1 VRVLH
6 VVPTYVP
13 AWRHGGPVF
22 AVHGLC
28 KALAARGH
36 DVTVF
41 TTDVHGS
48 GTLGPEVARAA
59 PVEVE
64 GVTAW
69 YFPVTTPRRLYRS
82 PALQQALRRALP
94 DAAHHGARDMAGDT
108 AASADAHFDIVHL
121 HSVFLWPTAAAA
133 AAARRARV
141 PYLVSPRGMLVAD
154 LLRRRGRLRKRLW
167 IALVERRNL
176 ERAAAL
182 HTTSQ
187 LEADEASRLGLHLP
201 PVVVI
206 PNGVDPDLW
215 QPQAWPLA
223 AGQPNPESPTARFPE
238 PWPPADRQSNSAPP
252 ASQRAEAW
260 QPGRLLADA
269 ALAAAPGAAFLA
281 APDRLAGAPALAL
294 APTVRA
300 ALERHQLLLFLGRIS
315 WKKGLDRL
323 VQALAQVPGATLVI
337 AGNDE
342 EGYRPRL
349 ESLAA
354 GAGVAGRILF
364 VGAVAG
370 ADKAALL
377 HGADALVLPS
387 YSENFGNVV
396 LEAMAAGLPVAVTAE
411 VGAAQLVAESGAGLV
426 AAGDP
431 PALAAALA
439 GLLADAPLRQ
449 AMGQRGIAAARQF
462 SWQTI
467 AARMEQ
473 VYQEILMSR
482 PKPRSGQASAPRKEV
497 TAPATVQPA
506 AAEPALGTPALLD
519 AARRR
524 GPQEPGGGPP

>member
-1 VRVLH
+1 MRVLH

-48 GTLGPEVARAA
+48 GTLGPEVPRAA
-59 PVEVE
+59 PVAVE
-64 GVTAW
+64 DVTAW

-94 DAAHHGARDMAGDT
+94 DAAHDGAGDLAGDT
-108 AASADAHFDIVHL
+108 AASANAGARFDIVHL

-141 PYLVSPRGMLVAD
+141 PYLISPRGMLVAD

-182 HTTSQ
+182 HATSQ
-187 LEADEASRLGLHLP
+187 LEADEASRLGLRLP

-215 QPQAWPLA
+215 QPQAWPQA
-223 AGQPNPESPTARFPE
+223 AGQPNLASPTARFPA
-238 PWPPADRQSNSAPP
+238 PWPPAGRQSNSEPL
-252 ASQRAEAW
+252 ASQRAESW
-260 QPGRLLADA
+260 QPERLQADA

-294 APTVRA
+294 APAVRA
-300 ALERHQLLLFLGRIS
+300 ALEHRPLLLFLGRIS

-342 EGYRPRL
+342 EGYRQRL

-377 HGADALVLPS
+377 HGADVLVLPS

-411 VGAAQLVAESGAGLV
+411 VGAAQVVAESGAGLV
-426 AAGDP
+426 TAGDP

-449 AMGQRGIAAARQF
+449 AMGQRGLAAASRF
-462 SWQTI
+462 SWQDV

-473 VYQEILMSR
+473 LYQEILMSQ
-482 PKPRSGQASAPRKEV
+482 PKPSSGQPFATRAAIPALAAAQP
-497 TAPATVQPA
+497 APAPGAPA
-506 AAEPALGTPALLD
+506 PLD
-519 AARRR
+519 ATRRR
-524 GPQEPGGGPP
+524 GPQEPGDGAP